1 MKVRRLFFGND
12 DGDLNPE
19 EAPAKYLATY
29 ASA

>member
-1 MKVRRLFFGND
+1 VRRLIFGGD

-19 EAPAKYLATY
+19 EPLAKHLATY